1 MPSVSSALGRA
12 SSEDVASGKVL
23 GIGFS
28 YISTLPADFYR
39 PGLVDFVEITPEV
52 LCRTRR
58 DGASPSMDLVPD
70 KLERART
77 VCGELPIV
85 VHGVELSIG
94 SAVHWNEA
102 YLDMLDRFQAIWPFH
117 WHSEHL
123 TYQTIPGDDQKPLS
137 IGVPLPLPGTAEV
150 VQLVS
155 TRAAAI
161 RRRYGVPFL
170 LENPAHFL
178 TGLAHEPEIGDEV
191 GLMAAITEHGHC
203 GQLLDLH
210 NLYCNAVNQ
219 GFDAFAAVKR
229 IRLDRVTEVHVAGG
243 RWEDG
248 YWMDTH
254 DGCVPTPVWDLLEF
268 ALPRCPNI
276 AGVVFELLNYY
287 ATKMTV
293 DAIAGELTRVRQI
306 WRRNGRPSVA
316 KEEQGGHAAV

>member
-1 MPSVSSALGRA
+1 MMPSVSSALRSA
-12 SSEDVASGKVL
+12 SSEDMASAKIL

-28 YISTLPADFYR
+28 YISTVPADLYR
-39 PGLVDFVEITPEV
+39 PGLVDFVEITPEM

-58 DGASPSMDLVPD
+58 DGEVLSMELVPD
-70 KLERART
+70 KLERARA

-94 SAVHWNEA
+94 SALQWNDA
-102 YLDMLDRFQAIWPFH
+102 YLDMLDRFQAIWWFH

-123 TYQTIPGDDQKPLS
+123 TYQTIPGHDQESLS

-150 VQLVS
+150 VHLVGA
-155 TRAAAI
+155 RAAAI
-161 RRRYGVPFL
+161 RRRYSVPFL

-178 TGLAHEPEIGDEV
+178 PTLAHEPEIGDEI
-191 GLMAAITEHGHC
+191 GLMSAITEYGHC

-210 NLYCNAVNQ
+210 NLYCNAVNH
-219 GFDAFAAVKR
+219 GFDALAAIDR
-229 IRLDRVTEVHVAGG
+229 IKLDRVIEIHVAGG

-254 DGCVPTPVWDLLEF
+254 DGRVPAPVWELLEYT
-268 ALPRCPNI
+268 LPRCPKI
-276 AGVVFELLNYY
+276 AGIVFELLNYY

-293 DAIAGELTRVRQI
+293 DAIAGELTQAREI
-306 WRRNGRPSVA
+306 WRRYGRA
-316 KEEQGGHAAV
+316 GCEIQG

>member
-12 SSEDVASGKVL
+12 SSENVASGKVL

-58 DGASPSMDLVPD
+58 DGASPSMDLVPY

-161 RRRYGVPFL
+161 RRR
-170 LENPAHFL
+170 
-178 TGLAHEPEIGDEV
+178 
-191 GLMAAITEHGHC
+191 
-203 GQLLDLH
+203 
-210 NLYCNAVNQ
+210 
-219 GFDAFAAVKR
+219 
-229 IRLDRVTEVHVAGG
+229 
-243 RWEDG
+243 
-248 YWMDTH
+248 
-254 DGCVPTPVWDLLEF
+254 
-268 ALPRCPNI
+268 
-276 AGVVFELLNYY
+276 
-287 ATKMTV
+287 
-293 DAIAGELTRVRQI
+293 
-306 WRRNGRPSVA
+306 
-316 KEEQGGHAAV
+316 

>member
-1 MPSVSSALGRA
+1 MPSVSSALRSA
-12 SSEDVASGKVL
+12 SSEDVASAKVL

-28 YISTLPADFYR
+28 YISTLPADLYR
-39 PGLVDFVEITPEV
+39 PGLLDFVEITPEM

-58 DGASPSMDLVPD
+58 DGEVLSMELVPD
-70 KLERART
+70 KLERARA
-77 VCGELPIV
+77 VCGEFPIV

-94 SAVHWNEA
+94 SALHWNDG

-123 TYQTIPGDDQKPLS
+123 TYQTIPGDDQRPLS
-137 IGVPLPLPGTAEV
+137 TGVPLPLPGTAEV
-150 VQLVS
+150 VHLVGA
-155 TRAAAI
+155 RAAAI
-161 RRRYGVPFL
+161 HRRYGVPFL

-178 TGLAHEPEIGDEV
+178 TRLAHEPGIGDEV

-210 NLYCNAVNQ
+210 NLYCNAINH
-219 GFDAFAAVKR
+219 GFDAFAAIER
-229 IRLDRVTEVHVAGG
+229 IKLDRVIEIHVAGG

-254 DGCVPTPVWDLLEF
+254 DGGVPTPVWELLEYT
-268 ALPRCPNI
+268 LPRCPNI
-276 AGVVFELLNYY
+276 AGIVFELLNYY

-293 DAIAGELTRVRQI
+293 DAIAGELMRAGEI
-306 WRRNGRPSVA
+306 WRRNGRQRGA
-316 KEEQGGHAAV
+316 MQE

>member
-1 MPSVSSALGRA
+1 MRSVSSALRPA
-12 SSEDVASGKVL
+12 SEHVAFANVL

-28 YISTLPADFYR
+28 YISTLPADLYR
-39 PGLVDFVEITPEV
+39 PELIDFVEITPEM

-58 DGASPSMDLVPD
+58 DGAVLSMDLVPD
-70 KLERART
+70 KLGRAREI
-77 VCGELPIV
+77 CGELPIAI
-85 VHGVELSIG
+85 HGVELSIG
-94 SAVHWNEA
+94 SALHWNDY

-123 TYQTIPGDDQKPLS
+123 TYQTIPGDDQAPLS
-137 IGVPLPLPGTAEV
+137 IGVPLPLPGTTEV
-150 VQLVS
+150 VKLVKA
-155 TRAAAI
+155 RAGTI

-178 TGLAHEPEIGDEV
+178 AGLAHEPEIGDEV
-191 GLMAAITEHGHC
+191 GLMAAITEDGDC

-210 NLYCNAVNQ
+210 NLYCNAVNH
-219 GFDAFAAVKR
+219 GFDAFAAVER
-229 IRLDRVTEVHVAGG
+229 IKLDRVIEVHVAGG

-254 DGCVPTPVWDLLEF
+254 DGCVPAPVWDLLDYT
-268 ALPRCPNI
+268 LPRCPNI

-293 DAIAGELTRVRQI
+293 DSIAGELMRARQI
-306 WRRNGRPSVA
+306 WRSNRRPGLA
-316 KEEQGGHAAV
+316 KEP

>member
-1 MPSVSSALGRA
+1 
-12 SSEDVASGKVL
+12 L

-28 YISTLPADFYR
+28 YISTLPVDLYR
-39 PGLVDFVEITPEV
+39 PGLVDFVEITPEM

-58 DGASPSMDLVPD
+58 DGTMDIVPD
-70 KLERART
+70 KLERARS
-77 VCGELPIV
+77 VCGNFPIA

-94 SAVHWNEA
+94 SALHWNDD
-102 YLDMLDRFQAIWPFH
+102 YLDMLDRFQAVWPFH

-123 TYQTIPGDDQKPLS
+123 TFQTIPGNDQRPLS
-137 IGVPLPLPGTAEV
+137 TGVPLPLPGTAEV
-150 VQLVS
+150 VHLVS
-155 TRAAAI
+155 GRAAAI

-178 TGLAHEPEIGDEV
+178 KGLAHEPEIGDEV

-210 NLYCNAVNQ
+210 NLYSNAVNH
-219 GFDAFAAVKR
+219 GFDAFAAVER
-229 IRLDRVTEVHVAGG
+229 IKLDRVIEIHVAGG

-254 DGCVPTPVWDLLEF
+254 DGRVPSPVWDLLEYT
-268 ALPRCPNI
+268 LPRCPNI

-293 DAIAGELTRVRQI
+293 DAIAGELMRVRQI
-306 WRRNGRPSVA
+306 WRRDGRPSVA
-316 KEEQGGHAAV
+316 KEQ

>member
-1 MPSVSSALGRA
+1 MPSVSSALRSA
-12 SSEDVASGKVL
+12 SSEDVASAKVL

-28 YISTLPADFYR
+28 YISTLPADLYR
-39 PGLVDFVEITPEV
+39 PGLLDFVEITPEM

-58 DGASPSMDLVPD
+58 DGEVLSMELVPD
-70 KLERART
+70 KLERARA
-77 VCGELPIV
+77 VCGEFPIV

-94 SAVHWNEA
+94 SALHWNDG

-123 TYQTIPGDDQKPLS
+123 TYQTIPGDDQRPLS

-150 VQLVS
+150 VHLVGA
-155 TRAAAI
+155 RAAAI

-178 TGLAHEPEIGDEV
+178 TRLAHEPEIGDEV

-210 NLYCNAVNQ
+210 NLYCNAVNH
-219 GFDAFAAVKR
+219 GFDAFAAIER
-229 IRLDRVTEVHVAGG
+229 IKLDRVIEIHVAGG
-243 RWEDG
+243 RWEGG

-254 DGCVPTPVWDLLEF
+254 DGRVPTPVWELLEYT
-268 ALPRCPNI
+268 LPRCPNI

-287 ATKMTV
+287 ATKMTF
-293 DAIAGELTRVRQI
+293 DAIAGELMRARQI
-306 WRRNGRPSVA
+306 WRRNGRSSGAMP
-316 KEEQGGHAAV
+316 E